1 MPNQLQIDA
10 LTLATV
16 RAAITAQLQPR
27 NVEVSVCGDVAVPEM
42 QDLVLK
48 YLGTVPVK
56 KDGDSG
62 AVRSEGS
69 CGDSAASATTSTTT
83 TAAPLPTLESTP
95 VSLPL
100 HTLGASAQLGVYLP
114 DSQERAMGYLAGPAP
129 NSWGRFGAGDTL
141 HDRFVNY
148 NQGGES
154 MTSAAGDGAGSV
166 GEYCANSG
174 RGHKWKDPVFA
185 HAALLILQEVLT
197 LFSIIYNVL
206 CL

>member
-1 MPNQLQIDA
+1 M
-10 LTLATV
+10 
-16 RAAITAQLQPR
+16 
-27 NVEVSVCGDVAVPEM
+27 
-42 QDLVLK
+42 
-48 YLGTVPVK
+48 
-56 KDGDSG
+56 
-62 AVRSEGS
+62 
-69 CGDSAASATTSTTT
+69 
-83 TAAPLPTLESTP
+83 
-95 VSLPL
+95 SLPL

-141 HDRFVNY
+141 YDRFVNY

-154 MTSAAGDGAGSV
+154 MTSAGGDGAGSV

-174 RGHKWKDPVFA
+174 RGNKWKDPLFG

-197 LFSIIYNVL
+197 LFPTICNVL